1 MIPTRC
7 PATPRTAASDGSLVL
22 GAPLKSSDL
31 CLPPHMN
38 PNSYQSCSFRIPK
51 ARGPACIGLKRLRVS
66 AKVSHGPLSELST
79 GDLQRSGPRKR
90 GLSLHPGPTA
100 PGRDRRPFPG
110 MGAFRPHGAPLLEV
124 AFLGGPLRSG
134 RRCNTCP
141 KTCQG
146 KQGPPHS
153 CPSRQVPPGA

>member
-1 MIPTRC
+1 M
-7 PATPRTAASDGSLVL
+7 L

-110 MGAFRPHGAPLLEV
+110 MGAFRPHGAPLLEA
-124 AFLGGPLRSG
+124 AFLGGQRGLDAGVTAALRLAKENKDPPLLPTPAGAPRG
-134 RRCNTCP
+134 LT
-141 KTCQG
+141 
-146 KQGPPHS
+146 GP
-153 CPSRQVPPGA
+153 R

>member
-1 MIPTRC
+1 M
-7 PATPRTAASDGSLVL
+7 L

-79 GDLQRSGPRKR
+79 GDLQRSGPGREGYPSTQAPR
-90 GLSLHPGPTA
+90 RQGETEGPSQAWELSDPTV
-100 PGRDRRPFPG
+100 
-110 MGAFRPHGAPLLEV
+110 LLY
-124 AFLGGPLRSG
+124 
-134 RRCNTCP
+134 
-141 KTCQG
+141 
-146 KQGPPHS
+146 
-153 CPSRQVPPGA
+153 SR